1 MPVALRLPGGG
12 RESRSNVLR
21 NSGEWGTS
29 GCTLFT
35 YIGSM
40 YLSWELQSYFFFKCV
55 RIYPS
60 SHSSFALVKLQCFKD
75 ILEGD
80 VLK

>member
-1 MPVALRLPGGG
+1 MSGALRLSGGG

-40 YLSWELQSYFFFKCV
+40 YLSWEHFNHTFFFNV
-55 RIYPS
+55 SGFTHLPIV
-60 SHSSFALVKLQCFKD
+60 ALRL
-75 ILEGD
+75 
-80 VLK
+80 